1 MAYVRVLHTL
11 HLFNMNTSL
20 MYRYFF
26 LLLFLFCIVNSKF
39 CLAQTDTRW
48 GSWSILTVQ
57 LPSTIEHKWGG
68 YAEAQLRT
76 DAIFSRFQYYEY
88 KAGVSYNISKSFTG
102 LLGTGRYTTYDA
114 DNLSAGPVTKETRLW
129 EQLVISQYL
138 DRLKFEH
145 RYRAEQRWLSSGYR
159 NRFRYRLSMAIPLN
173 KPKVEPNT
181 AYISLYDEVFLNNRA
196 PHFERNRLMA
206 GMGYQLTKNIGAQ
219 LGWVNQYNY
228 TTTASGSKNNLVVTL
243 IYTLDRGDDQE
254 RIPATVD

>member
-1 MAYVRVLHTL
+1 MMYHYR
-11 HLFNMNTSL
+11 SL
-20 MYRYFF
+20 L
-26 LLLFLFCIVNSKF
+26 LLLFCTVSCKF
-39 CLAQTDTRW
+39 GLAQTDHQW

-57 LPSTIEHKWGG
+57 LPSTTAHKWGG

-76 DAIFSRFQYYEY
+76 DAVFSRFQYYEY
-88 KAGVSYNISKSFTG
+88 KAGVSYSISKNFTG
-102 LLGTGRYTTYDA
+102 LLGAGRYITYDA
-114 DNLSAGPVTKETRLW
+114 DNLGAGPLTKETRLW
-129 EQLVISQYL
+129 EQLVINQYL

-206 GMGYQLTKNIGAQ
+206 GMGYQFTKNIGAQ

-228 TTTASGSKNNLVVTL
+228 TTASSGSKNNLVVTL
-243 IYTLDRGDDQE
+243 IYTLDRDDNQE
-254 RIPATVD
+254 RMPATVD